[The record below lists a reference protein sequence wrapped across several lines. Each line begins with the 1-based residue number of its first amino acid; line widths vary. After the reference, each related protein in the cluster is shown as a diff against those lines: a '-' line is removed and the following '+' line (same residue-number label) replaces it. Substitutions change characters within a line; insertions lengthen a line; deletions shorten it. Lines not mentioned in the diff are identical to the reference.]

1 MKRFIVL
8 LSAVILCL
16 TLAGCSGS
24 QYKKATELYEQGNYA
39 EAGEIFSKLGDYG
52 DSADKVKFCVM
63 AVRHLLKVT
72 ESWLQTAQA
81 SHLVLCLQMMIM
93 MRQKQFLVLL
103 AVTKTAQTK

>member
-52 DSADKVKFCVM
+52 A
-63 AVRHLLKVT
+63 AHL
-72 ESWLQTAQA
+72 
-81 SHLVLCLQMMIM
+81 
-93 MRQKQFLVLL
+93 
-103 AVTKTAQTK
+103 KTIYGMGYKLEV

>member
-39 EAGEIFSKLGDYG
+39 EAGGGLRL
-52 DSADKVKFCVM
+52 A
-63 AVRHLLKVT
+63 A
-72 ESWLQTAQA
+72 
-81 SHLVLCLQMMIM
+81 
-93 MRQKQFLVLL
+93 KQRL
-103 AVTKTAQTK
+103 